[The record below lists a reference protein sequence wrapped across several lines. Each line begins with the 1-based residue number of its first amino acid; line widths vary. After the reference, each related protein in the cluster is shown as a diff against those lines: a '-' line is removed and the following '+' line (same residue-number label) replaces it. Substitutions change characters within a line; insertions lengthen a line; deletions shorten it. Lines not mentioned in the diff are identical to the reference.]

1 MGKSTCPL
9 FSWVIFQGDT
19 FLNLALSYQPSQIPG
34 CGSTVVMM
42 LKLNQRNSGFS
53 PWGFL
58 SWSGCLM
65 GHIRNFRIMRWYQ
78 IETSEGTVELIFEV
92 TLLLSLLNPQCFK
105 ILISPH
111 SLKGYCFHYI
121 FIKAILVYIALW
133 FSGKFP
139 WRLMVLSIFIPGIRN
154 SLNNYLIRYFI
165 YFKIFVF
172 KKLFLLF
179 LRL

>member
-1 MGKSTCPL
+1 MPSLFLGHFSGRHFPQFSSQLSTITDTWLWKHSGHDAEAKSAELWIFSMRFSVMVRL
-9 FSWVIFQGDT
+9 FNGTHTKFQDYAVIS
-19 FLNLALSYQPSQIPG
+19 NW
-34 CGSTVVMM
+34 
-42 LKLNQRNSGFS
+42 NS
-53 PWGFL
+53 
-58 SWSGCLM
+58 
-65 GHIRNFRIMRWYQ
+65 
-78 IETSEGTVELIFEV
+78 SEGTVEMIFEV
-92 TLLLSLLNPQCFK
+92 TLLLSILNPQCFK

-165 YFKIFVF
+165 DFKIFVF
-172 KKLFLLF
+172 KKIISFIF
-179 LRL
+179 ETII